1 MLSSKRVAGFA
12 LRFVFFYGVLMAP
25 WPGLTETYGGFYR
38 AIVQIAVVSSDPQ
51 RSVVVR
57 RYRPNRPLTATV
69 MDTEILHRIP
79 GTPGISRVG
88 ATQSIR
94 SSRSTG
100 YMPTALALALMLAS
114 PMSWKR
120 RVSGLGVA
128 ALMMTMFVA
137 AMPAFQIYEAF
148 EPERTHFLI
157 SQLPWLAGPWRAIVH
172 GFAQFSLWM
181 GPYYL
186 VPTLVWLLLAFKPE
200 DWRLLVERRAAGVRV

>member
-1 MLSSKRVAGFA
+1 MLSSKQVAGFA
-12 LRFVFFYGVLMAP
+12 LRFAFFYGVLMAP

-38 AIVQIAVVSSDPQ
+38 AIVQITVVSSDPQ

-57 RYRPNRPLTATV
+57 RYQPGKPLSASA
-69 MDTEILHRIP
+69 MDTEILHRVP
-79 GTPGISRVG
+79 GTPGISRAG
-88 ATQSIR
+88 ATRSIR

-100 YMPTALALALMLAS
+100 YMPTALAFALMLAS

-120 RVSGLGVA
+120 RVSGLAVA
-128 ALMMTMFVA
+128 ALMMTLFVA

-157 SQLPWLAGPWRAIVH
+157 SQLPWLAAPWRTIVH

-186 VPTLVWLLLAFKPE
+186 VPTLVWLLLAFEPE
-200 DWRLLVERRAAGVRV
+200 DWLPLVERLSAGTRV

>member
-1 MLSSKRVAGFA
+1 MLSAKRVAGFA
-12 LRFVFFYGVLMAP
+12 LRFVCFYGLLMAP

-57 RYRPNRPLTATV
+57 RYRPDQPLSASV
-69 MDTEILHRIP
+69 MDTEIVHRIP
-79 GTPGISRVG
+79 GTSGSSRAG
-88 ATQSIR
+88 AVQSIR

-100 YMPTALALALMLAS
+100 YMPTALAFALMLAS
-114 PMSWKR
+114 PMSRKR
-120 RVSGLGVA
+120 RASGLAVA
-128 ALMMTMFVA
+128 ALMMTLFVA

-157 SQLPWLAGPWRAIVH
+157 TQLPWLAAPWRAIVH
-172 GFAQFSLWM
+172 GSAQVSLWM

-186 VPTLVWLLLAFKPE
+186 APTLVWLLLAFEPE
-200 DWRLLVERRAAGVRV
+200 DWLPLVERLSAGVRA

>member
-1 MLSSKRVAGFA
+1 MLSSRQVAVFA

-38 AIVQIAVVSSDPQ
+38 AIVQITVVSSDPQ

-57 RYRPNRPLTATV
+57 RYQPDKPLGASV
-69 MDTEILHRIP
+69 MDTEILHRVP
-79 GTPGISRVG
+79 GTSGISRAG

-100 YMPTALALALMLAS
+100 YMPTALAFALMLAS

-120 RVSGLGVA
+120 RASGLAVA
-128 ALMMTMFVA
+128 ALMMTLFVA

-172 GFAQFSLWM
+172 GFTQFSLWM

-186 VPTLVWLLLAFKPE
+186 VPTLVWLLLAFEPE
-200 DWRLLVERRAAGVRV
+200 DWLPLIERLGGGVRA